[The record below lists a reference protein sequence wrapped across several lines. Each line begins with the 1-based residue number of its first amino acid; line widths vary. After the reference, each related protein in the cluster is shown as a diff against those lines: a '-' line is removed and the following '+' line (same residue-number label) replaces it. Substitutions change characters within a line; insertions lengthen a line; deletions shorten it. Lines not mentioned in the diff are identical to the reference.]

1 MRQARLQAE
10 IEARQTAELE
20 QERLRTEGAKPAP
33 AGGAPPPP
41 PGEAPAPAPT
51 AAEPTSLS
59 GRLAAAGAAA
69 MLKWGSSFGAS
80 QASTTSSME
89 ETSAT
94 LKLVR
99 NSPNERDEFAE

>member
-1 MRQARLQAE
+1 MAGGSSHLPN
-10 IEARQTAELE
+10 TAELE
-20 QERLRTEGAKPAP
+20 QERLRTEGAKPA
-33 AGGAPPPP
+33 GGAPPPPP

-99 NSPNERDEFAE
+99 NSPNEWDEFAE